1 MSLSLPVNRS
11 VQVTAA
17 KTYVVTVALCNT
29 NVSSSFV
36 GEALPL
42 FSSSYYVKGFKTA
55 SDSVTSTI
63 TFSPGQQLQYV
74 ASQKVASTASST
86 LYPVYSYRQKTTLS
100 CARSG
105 TAVSVIIPFGTTY
118 SSTNPDETSLSRTP
132 SKYAYYVNYGST
144 SGPLVVSGQIDINI
158 RATAT
163 TVSSFS
169 VCSVSVT

>member
-1 MSLSLPVNRS
+1 MSLSLPVTRT

-42 FSSSYYVKGFKTA
+42 FSNSYSVKGFKTA
-55 SDSVTSTI
+55 SDSATSTI
-63 TFSPGQQLQYV
+63 TFTPGQQLQYV
-74 ASQKVASTASST
+74 ASRKTASTASSA

-118 SSTNPDETSLSRTP
+118 SSTNPDETSLTSTP
-132 SKYAYYVNYGST
+132 RKYAYYVNYGST

-158 RATAT
+158 RATT
-163 TVSSFS
+163 SVSSFS